1 VELTTHANNELINEL
16 RSEVEGALLSA
27 GWRMGFAPDLESMA
41 IGILRAAKVLEERAE
56 AISEVLIDPD
66 DTGAMESASYARLLT
81 VAAET
86 GFDIFP

>member
-1 VELTTHANNELINEL
+1 MKPETLNKKIEICKEIQFALVDAGYDINFTP
-16 RSEVEGALLSA
+16 V
-27 GWRMGFAPDLESMA
+27 LEKMA
-41 IGILRAAKVLEERAE
+41 IGILKAAKVLEERAE